1 MTMTTTNTNM
11 NERVREIAAIQR
23 QLADLLNAAGAKV
36 RELEIAMSDKANELE
51 DLVTRRGNRS
61 AAAEIAEAF
70 TEYRVDTGELN
81 SRLIDAIERR
91 GHAVFPPQYE
101 PIRPDWKII
110 ENRA

>member
-1 MTMTTTNTNM
+1 MTKTTASTNM

-51 DLVTRRGNRS
+51 RLVTRGSDRN
-61 AAAEIAEAF
+61 AANEMAAAF
-70 TEYRVDTGELN
+70 TEFRVNTGELN

-91 GHAVFPPQYE
+91 GHAVFPPKYDA
-101 PIRPDWKII
+101 IRPDWKII

>member
-1 MTMTTTNTNM
+1 MSTTNTNM

-23 QLADLLNAAGAKV
+23 QIADLLNAAGAKV

-51 DLVTRRGNRS
+51 DLVTRRGNRN

-70 TEYRVDTGELN
+70 AEYRVNTGELN

-91 GHAVFPPQYE
+91 GHAVFPPEYE
-101 PIRPDWKII
+101 PIRSDWKLV
-110 ENRA
+110 ENMF

>member
-1 MTMTTTNTNM
+1 MTKTTTNTNM

-23 QLADLLNAAGAKV
+23 QLADLLNATGAKV

-51 DLVTRRGNRS
+51 DLVTRRGNRN

-70 TEYRVDTGELN
+70 AEYRVDTGELN

-91 GHAVFPPQYE
+91 GHAVFPPKYE
-101 PIRPDWKII
+101 PIRPDWKMI